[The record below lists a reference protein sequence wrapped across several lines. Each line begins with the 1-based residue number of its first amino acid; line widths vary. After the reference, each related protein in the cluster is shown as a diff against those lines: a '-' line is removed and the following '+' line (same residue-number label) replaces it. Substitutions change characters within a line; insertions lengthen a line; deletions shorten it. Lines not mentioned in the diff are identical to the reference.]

1 MEEERAGALHH
12 YTYND
17 WEAWLKMAG
26 DKIEKEKEKEKE
38 KMNQARMRQ
47 RNNWRLWME
56 QQQLQQLTAAT
67 RATATASDRRPHS
80 R

>member
-26 DKIEKEKEKEKE
+26 DKIEKEKEKE
-38 KMNQARMRQ
+38 NQARLRQ
-47 RNNWRLWME
+47 RSNWRLWME
-56 QQQLQQLTAAT
+56 QQQQLQQLTAAT
-67 RATATASDRRPHS
+67 TASDRRHS